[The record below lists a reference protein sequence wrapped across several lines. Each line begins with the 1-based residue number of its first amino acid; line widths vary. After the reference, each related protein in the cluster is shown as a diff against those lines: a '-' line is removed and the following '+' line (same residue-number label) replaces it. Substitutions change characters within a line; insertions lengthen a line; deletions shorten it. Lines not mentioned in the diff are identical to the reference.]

1 MQVIETIEQ
10 EDGGAVIKLDLTPEE
25 VDLLVSEE
33 VDWLVSYALK
43 DILTKKA
50 EEVIDE

>member
-10 EDGGAVIKLDLTPEE
+10 EDGGVLIKMDLT
-25 VDLLVSEE
+25 SEE

-43 DILTKKA
+43 DILTKMAK
-50 EEVIDE
+50 EVING

>member
-25 VDLLVSEE
+25 VD
-33 VDWLVSYALK
+33 WLVSYALK

-50 EEVIDE
+50 EEVLNE